1 MRKIE
6 RAMELCGIEN
16 TTSNEIYSELRECD
30 SEYFRL
36 ISDVAGFTYDEENY
50 ILFSDGKDKYSLRK
64 LFKYIQ
70 NIVDTERISV
80 NKLRKCHFMFNYLT
94 LWNKWENTT
103 TDVMCDFEDYL
114 CDAISLA
121 KSKDF
126 DESLY
131 MLSRAYEMKE
141 EIEYQVSLM

>member
-1 MRKIE
+1 MRKIN
-6 RAMELCGIEN
+6 RAMSEYTIETQEN
-16 TTSNEIYSELRECD
+16 VYAELREGD
-30 SEYFRL
+30 SEYFRAMSEFL
-36 ISDVAGFTYDEENY
+36 GLTYDEENY

-64 LFKYIQ
+64 LFKHIQ
-70 NIVDTERISV
+70 NIVDTEIISV
-80 NKLRKCHFMFNYLT
+80 NELRKCHFMFNYLT
-94 LWNKWENTT
+94 LWDKWENTT
-103 TDVMCDFEDYL
+103 TEEMCDFENYL
-114 CDAISLA
+114 CEAISLA